1 MASTSHRRNTYG
13 QYCPISRALDVLGE
27 RWSLL
32 IIRDML
38 VGATRFND
46 LARGLPG
53 LSRSLLSKRLQQ
65 FEDEGLVDKVG
76 SGYHLTEAGRELE
89 PIVFGLGEWGA
100 RWAFED
106 PTSEELDSELIVW
119 WIHTRLNTDD
129 LPGHRQVFHFRF
141 SDDPKLFW
149 IVVEDGIPSVCM
161 DDPGYEVDLTVST
174 DVGTLYK
181 VWEARV
187 GLREAIRSGDL
198 TVSGRRAY
206 TGRLGEIFQFSPVAP
221 IVGAVSR

>member
-1 MASTSHRRNTYG
+1 MTSTTHRRNTYG

-76 SGYHLTEAGRELE
+76 SEYHLTQAGLELE
-89 PIVFGLGEWGA
+89 PVVFGLGEWGA
-100 RWAFED
+100 RWSFED
-106 PTSEELDSELIVW
+106 PTAEELDSELLVW
-119 WIHTRLNTDD
+119 WIHTRLNTAD
-129 LPGHRQVFHFRF
+129 LPGRRQVFHFKF

-149 IVVEDGIPSVCM
+149 IVVEDGVPSVCM

-187 GLREAIRSGDL
+187 GLREAIRSGEL
-198 TVSGRRAY
+198 EVTGRRAY
-206 TGRLGEIFQFSPVAP
+206 TRRLGEILQFSPVAP